1 MKSMTGFG
9 GAQSPVPGGR
19 VTVEVKSVNSRFL
32 ELRIGLP
39 REHQALEAELRKRVQ
54 SRVERG
60 RVEVS
65 VRREGRG
72 GRKAQVEVDLKL
84 AREVSSAWR
93 RVGKELRVPG
103 ELDLSFLR
111 SAAGD
116 IVRTVEEAPD
126 PAKDARAIRAALGR
140 ALVAHDRER
149 AREGAHLGKDMRARL
164 KVLVRLRARASKL
177 AAAMRTSLAAKL
189 QKRVADLMGDEA
201 PDPARIVQE
210 VALAVDRGDVSE
222 ELARLES
229 HLGALGDLLSASGPV
244 GKRIE
249 FLLQEILREVNTV
262 GSKANHLPLTEA
274 VLEAKGEIEKLREQV
289 ANVE

>member
-9 GAQSPVPGGR
+9 AAQTTVPGGR
-19 VTVEVKSVNSRFL
+19 VTVEVRSVNSRFL

-39 REHQALEAELRKRVQ
+39 REHQAIEADLRKVVQ
-54 SRVERG
+54 KEIQRG

-65 VRREGRG
+65 VRREGRA
-72 GRKAQVEVDLKL
+72 GRKTKVEADLKL
-84 AREVSSAWR
+84 AREVAAAWR
-93 RVGKELRVPG
+93 RVGKELRLPG
-103 ELDLSFLR
+103 DLDIAFLR

-116 IVRTVEEAPD
+116 IVRAVEEAPE
-126 PAKDARAIRAALGR
+126 PSKDAKAIRSALKK
-140 ALVAHDRER
+140 AVLAHDRER
-149 AREGAHLGKDMRARL
+149 IREGAHLEKDMR
-164 KVLVRLRARASKL
+164 KRLRSLQRLHGRAAKL
-177 AAAMRTSLAAKL
+177 AAGLRGVLTERL
-189 QKRVADLMGDEA
+189 QTRIVDLMGEQA
-201 PDPARIVQE
+201 PEPARIVQE

-229 HLGALGDLLSASGPV
+229 HLAALADLLAAPDPV

-262 GSKANHLPLTEA
+262 GSKANHLPLTET

>member
-9 GAQSPVPGGR
+9 AAQATVPGGR
-19 VTVEVKSVNSRFL
+19 VNVEVRSVNSRFL
-32 ELRIGLP
+32 ELRVGLP
-39 REHQALEAELRKRVQ
+39 REHQSLEAELRKLVQ
-54 SRVERG
+54 AGIQRG

-65 VRREGRG
+65 IRREGRAA
-72 GRKAQVEVDLKL
+72 RSAKVEVDFQL
-84 AREVSSAWR
+84 AREVAGAWR
-93 RVGKELRVPG
+93 RVGKELRLPG
-103 ELDLSFLR
+103 GMDLAFLR

-116 IVRTVEEAPD
+116 IVRTVEQAPE
-126 PAKDARAIRAALGR
+126 PAKDAAAIRSALEKALR
-140 ALVAHDRER
+140 AHARER
-149 AREGAHLGKDMRARL
+149 VREGAHLEKDMRKRL
-164 KVLVRLRARASKL
+164 RALVRLRARAAKL
-177 AAAMRTSLAAKL
+177 AAGLRGVLTEKL
-189 QKRVADLMGDEA
+189 NDRIADLMGDQA

-229 HLGALGDLLSASGPV
+229 HLAALGDLLSSTEPV

-249 FLLQEILREVNTV
+249 FLLQEILREVNTI

>member
-9 GAQSPVPGGR
+9 AAQATVPGGR
-19 VTVEVKSVNSRFL
+19 VTVEVRSVNSRFL

-39 REHQALEAELRKRVQ
+39 REHQGLEAELRKMVQ
-54 SRVERG
+54 KEIQRG

-65 VRREGRG
+65 VRREGRA
-72 GRKAQVEVDLKL
+72 GRKAKVEADLKL
-84 AREVSSAWR
+84 AREVAAAWR
-93 RVGKELRVPG
+93 RVGKELRLPG
-103 ELDLSFLR
+103 DLDVAFLR

-116 IVRTVEEAPD
+116 IVRTVEEAPE
-126 PAKDARAIRAALGR
+126 PSKDARAIRSALKK
-140 ALVAHDRER
+140 AVQAHDRER
-149 AREGAHLGKDMRARL
+149 VREGAHLEKDMRKRL
-164 KVLVRLRARASKL
+164 KSLQRLHGRAAKL
-177 AAAMRTSLAAKL
+177 AAGLRGVLMERL
-189 QKRVADLMGDEA
+189 QVRIADLMGEQA
-201 PDPARIVQE
+201 PEPARIVQE

-229 HLGALGDLLSASGPV
+229 HLSALADLLAAGDPV

-249 FLLQEILREVNTV
+249 FLLQEILREVNTI

>member
-9 GAQSPVPGGR
+9 GAQVAAPGGR

-39 REHQALEAELRKRVQ
+39 REQQVLEADLRKIVQ
-54 SRVERG
+54 ACVERG

-65 VRREGRG
+65 VRREGRA
-72 GRKAQVEVDLKL
+72 GRKTKVEADLKL
-84 AREVSSAWR
+84 AREITSAWK
-93 RVGKELRVPG
+93 RVGKELKLPG
-103 ELDLSFLR
+103 DLDLAFLR

-116 IVRTVEEAPD
+116 IVRTAEETPE
-126 PAKDARAIRAALGR
+126 PAKDATAIRTALKR
-140 ALVAHDRER
+140 ALQAHDRER
-149 AREGAHLGKDMRARL
+149 VREGAHLEKDMKKRL
-164 KVLVRLRARASKL
+164 KALVRLRARAAKL
-177 AAAMRTSLAAKL
+177 AGTLRKVLMDRLNG
-189 QKRVADLMGDEA
+189 RIADLMGEQA
-201 PDPARIVQE
+201 PEPARIVQE

-229 HLGALGDLLSASGPV
+229 HLAALGDLLDAQDPV

-262 GSKANHLPLTEA
+262 GSKANHLPMTET

>member
-9 GAQSPVPGGR
+9 AAQEAVPGGR
-19 VTVEVKSVNSRFL
+19 VTVEVRSVNSRFL

-39 REHQALEAELRKRVQ
+39 REHQALEADLRKVVQ
-54 SRVERG
+54 AGIERG
-60 RVEVS
+60 RVEVA
-65 VRREGRG
+65 VRREGRA
-72 GRKAQVEVDLKL
+72 GRRAKVEADLKL
-84 AREVSSAWR
+84 AREISGAWR
-93 RVGKELRVPG
+93 RVAKDLKLPG
-103 ELDLSFLR
+103 EIDISFLR

-116 IVRTVEEAPD
+116 VVRTVEEAPE
-126 PAKDARAIRAALGR
+126 PAKDAKAIRAAVKR

-149 AREGAHLGKDMRARL
+149 VREGAHLEKDMRRRL
-164 KVLVRLRARASKL
+164 KALQRLHGR
-177 AAAMRTSLAAKL
+177 AAKL
-189 QKRVADLMGDEA
+189 AGSMRKVLAERLTGRIADLMGDQA
-201 PDPARIVQE
+201 PEPSRIVQE

-229 HLGALGDLLSASGPV
+229 HLAALSDHLASNAPV
-244 GKRIE
+244 GKKIE